1 MHITR
6 VIHFK
11 FSLLHIKLNGVQFD
25 KSLIDNGMGE
35 IMTGIQIQVSII
47 LLVALLTGLLMPT
60 NEPNQLSNSFHL
72 CNLAG
77 VNLTVPQVGQ

>member
-11 FSLLHIKLNGVQFD
+11 FSLLHIKSNGIQFD

-47 LLVALLTGLLMPT
+47 LLVAQLTGLLMPT
-60 NEPNQLSNSFHL
+60 NEPN
-72 CNLAG
+72 
-77 VNLTVPQVGQ
+77 